1 MNRLNHKL
9 RKARGEVLY
18 LRGLVKRRNGGM
30 REDIDPSVDEKYANT
45 KDEIRHLV
53 AIIVAIR
60 KGYKKEIE

>member
-9 RKARGEVLY
+9 RKARGKVLH
-18 LRGLVKRRNGGM
+18 LHNLVRYRNRDM
-30 REDIDPSVDEKYANT
+30 REDIDPSVVEMYANV

-60 KGYKKEIE
+60 KGYKRVEE

>member
-9 RKARGEVLY
+9 RKARSEVLH
-18 LRGLVKRRNGGM
+18 LHNLVQYRNGEM
-30 REDIDPSVDEKYANT
+30 REDIDPSVVEMYTNV
-45 KDEIRHLV
+45 KDEIRYLV